1 MIARLEKAKTNAQK
15 TTMEKPLL
23 QLLKNLKYI
32 EQGNSMTVKVLK
44 SFISSNKD
52 VLVELSDDDVLPSLS
67 KMKRDEIVGLL
78 LDLDVCN
85 HAEDLK

>member
-1 MIARLEKAKTNAQK
+1 M
-15 TTMEKPLL
+15 L

-44 SFISSNKD
+44 SFINNNKD
-52 VLVELSDDDVLPSLS
+52 VLVELSDDDLPSMS
-67 KMKRDEIVGLL
+67 KMKRQEIVELL